1 MSKRQHVFGKEL
13 HLQGTKLILEEIRS
27 IQMKGIHR
35 NARSK
40 VGGVNKRICTKDFR
54 KIAVLFWVYENLI
67 WQYVNS
73 GRHLKGNLTFFVN
86 DVTSLFE

>member
-1 MSKRQHVFGKEL
+1 MFETYK
-13 HLQGTKLILEEIRS
+13 
-27 IQMKGIHR
+27 IHR

-40 VGGVNKRICTKDFR
+40 VGGVNKRIRTKEAR

-86 DVTSLFE
+86 DVLEHRCSNVIVPVNLATSLCSPK